1 MHLIYKFCSGKT
13 YIGMM
18 PSGMRVAIKRLKE
31 GVEVCHFLDEICE
44 KAKIRHPN
52 LVGIIGYCNKG
63 DQSLV
68 YEYCLNGDL
77 ATWLLGKFSW
87 SLHTSILFFFFF
99 IFLKYHL
106 SMIIRCSPVQL
117 KAGIIN

>member
-99 IFLKYHL
+99 YL
-106 SMIIRCSPVQL
+106 SQISSIHDYKM
-117 KAGIIN
+117 

>member
-44 KAKIRHPN
+44 KAKNKASKFGRH
-52 LVGIIGYCNKG
+52 Y
-63 DQSLV
+63 
-68 YEYCLNGDL
+68 
-77 ATWLLGKFSW
+77 WLL
-87 SLHTSILFFFFF
+87 
-99 IFLKYHL
+99 
-106 SMIIRCSPVQL
+106 Q
-117 KAGIIN
+117 